1 MRRVLAGY
9 LQEMFSPHL
18 LPIRRCDEDIVND
31 GDVRGVG
38 GGYGELAPGPEAGH
52 LTAGDLPL
60 LYTRDHVSPATCP
73 GRGAAGVD
81 PARGAATRVAAVL
94 GRHGSR
100 CNQSNYIVCVCLGD
114 EKIRLLCSFPFL

>member
-1 MRRVLAGY
+1 MRKVLAGY

-18 LPIRRCDEDIVND
+18 LPIRWWCDEDIIYD
-31 GDVRGVG
+31 WDMRGVG

-52 LTAGDLPL
+52 AAAGVLTL
-60 LYTRDHVSPATCP
+60 LHTRDHVSPATCP

-100 CNQSNYIVCVCLGD
+100 CN
-114 EKIRLLCSFPFL
+114 

>member
-1 MRRVLAGY
+1 MRKVLAGY
-9 LQEMFSPHL
+9 LQEMLSPHP
-18 LPIRRCDEDIVND
+18 LPIRWWCDEDIIND
-31 GDVRGVG
+31 GDVCGVG

-52 LTAGDLPL
+52 AAAGVLTV

-81 PARGAATRVAAVL
+81 PARGAATRVPAVL

-100 CNQSNYIVCVCLGD
+100 
-114 EKIRLLCSFPFL
+114 